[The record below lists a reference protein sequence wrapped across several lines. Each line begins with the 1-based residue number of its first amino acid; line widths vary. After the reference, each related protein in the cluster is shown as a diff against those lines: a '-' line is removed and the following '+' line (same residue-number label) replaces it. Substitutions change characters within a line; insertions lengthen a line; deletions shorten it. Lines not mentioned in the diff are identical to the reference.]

1 MGQVPSR
8 APLENQKN
16 TPRSIYQQQHATE
29 GPDPDTH
36 AFVAF
41 LFTSPQP
48 GARVVCWRGD
58 SSTQMDIVFDEKVGT
73 HFQLL
78 RIFIKRSDV
87 VMGGP

>member
-16 TPRSIYQQQHATE
+16 TPRFIYQQRHAIK
-29 GPDPDTH
+29 GPTVP
-36 AFVAF
+36 F
-41 LFTSPQP
+41 FTSPQP